1 MNQGSSTAV
10 GAFLFAGLLAAAP
23 ALGAAPDTEQLAQRL
38 VAAAAVKEGETVLI
52 NGQARDAQLLED
64 IAVNVRKVGAFPL
77 VTYESDRLG
86 KRLFFDVPAKYDTQ
100 TDGVGEKLAQ
110 IIDVSISVSNGQ
122 SEDLLAGADPK
133 RLAARGKA
141 NEAIA
146 QAMLK
151 RNVRSVEVGNGFYP
165 TPWRAQRYGMSEAA
179 LADTFWQAVNLDY
192 SSLQSRAEQV
202 KSVLAAGDRL
212 HITNPNGTDLTV
224 SIKGRPVLASDGTI
238 SAEDIKA
245 GGGAVA
251 VYLPAGEVYT
261 APVPGTANGKVVHT
275 RDYFRGKA
283 VDNLTMQFKDG
294 KLTSLTGSGPGYAD
308 LRAAYD
314 AVNDPRKDLFGFV
327 DLGINPNVKLPANS
341 QVGSWIPAGTV
352 SVGIAG
358 NTWAGGD
365 NSVPYGLTAFLPGS
379 TVTLDGKPIIE
390 GGQLKL

>member
-1 MNQGSSTAV
+1 MNHGLKTAGS
-10 GAFLFAGLLAAAP
+10 AFLLTGLLVAGP
-23 ALGAAPDTEQLAQRL
+23 ALGATPDTEQLAKRL

-52 NGQARDAQLLED
+52 SGQARDARLLED
-64 IAVNVRKVGAFPL
+64 IAVNVRKLGAFPL
-77 VTYESDRLG
+77 VTYESDRLA
-86 KRLFFDVPAKYDTQ
+86 KRLFFDVPAKYDSQ
-100 TDGVGEKLAQ
+100 TDAFGEKMAQ
-110 IIDVSISVSNGQ
+110 IIDVGISVTNGQ
-122 SEDLLAGADPK
+122 TEDLMAGADPK
-133 RLAARGKA
+133 RMAARGKA
-141 NEAIA
+141 NESIG

-151 RNVRSVEVGNGFYP
+151 RNVRTVEVGNGFYP
-165 TPWRAQRYGMSEAA
+165 TPWRAKRYGMSEAA
-179 LADTFWQAVNLDY
+179 LADTFWNAVNVDA
-192 SSLQSRAEQV
+192 SNLQARAERV
-202 KSVLAAGDRL
+202 KSALAAGDVL

-224 SIKGRPVLASDGTI
+224 SVKGRPVLASDGII

-251 VYLPAGEVYT
+251 VYLPAGEVYM

-294 KLTSLTGSGPGYAD
+294 KLTSMTGSGPGYAD

-314 AVNDPRKDLFGFV
+314 AVDDPRKDLFGFV
-327 DLGINPNVKLPANS
+327 DLGINPDVKLPAGS
-341 QVGSWIPAGTV
+341 QVGSWIPAGTIT
-352 SVGIAG
+352 VGLAG

-390 GGQLKL
+390 RGQLKL